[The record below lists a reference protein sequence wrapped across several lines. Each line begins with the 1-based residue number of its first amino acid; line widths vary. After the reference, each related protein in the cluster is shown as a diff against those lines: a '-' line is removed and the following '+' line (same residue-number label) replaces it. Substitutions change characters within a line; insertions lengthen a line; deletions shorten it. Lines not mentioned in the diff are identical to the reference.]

1 MMRTFVAAEINNT
14 GVLNSIQKVQS
25 DLDLRAK
32 PVALNNMHFT
42 MLFLGEISEKI
53 SFKVQ
58 DALNSIQFEEFDVKF
73 QGVGAFPNTRSP
85 RIVWIGT
92 DEQGGRQLCELAST
106 VEDTLSPLGFHSDKP
121 FRSHVTIF
129 RIKNK
134 IGNISDKLEGLSSTE
149 FGVQKI
155 SEIKL
160 KKSVLTS
167 TGPNYTDL
175 QVIKAQ

>member
-175 QVIKAQ
+175 QVIKAR

>member
-1 MMRTFVAAEINNT
+1 MMRTFVAAEINNAE
-14 GVLNSIQKVQS
+14 VLNSIQKVQS

-73 QGVGAFPNTRSP
+73 QGIGAFPNTRSP
-85 RIVWIGT
+85 RVVWIGT

-134 IGNISDKLEGLSSTE
+134 IGNISDKLESLSSTE

-175 QVIKAQ
+175 QVIRAQ

>member
-1 MMRTFVAAEINNT
+1 MMRTFVAAEINST
-14 GVLNSIQKVQS
+14 KVLNSIQKVQS

-73 QGVGAFPNTRSP
+73 QGIGAFPNTRSP
-85 RIVWIGT
+85 RVVWIGT

-106 VEDTLSPLGFHSDKP
+106 VEDTLLPLGFHSDKP

-134 IGNISDKLEGLSSTE
+134 IGNISDKLESLSSTE

-175 QVIKAQ
+175 QVIKAR